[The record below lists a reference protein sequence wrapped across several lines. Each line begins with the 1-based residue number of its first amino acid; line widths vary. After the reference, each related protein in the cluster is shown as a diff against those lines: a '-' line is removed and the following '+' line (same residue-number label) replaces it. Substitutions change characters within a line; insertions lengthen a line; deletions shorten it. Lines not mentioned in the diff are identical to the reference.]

1 MKIKNRYLPAL
12 FNQILIEQSINLYGL
27 KSILYFNQF
36 YYNYEFN
43 IIEVYNN
50 SIYSGIINLLPVTKL
65 KKLYFNFKK
74 LIVKNQDN
82 RILNIFSPTW
92 NQNNYNVLWIRSE
105 LYCLK
110 EKNGKVFKIKTK

>member
-1 MKIKNRYLPAL
+1 MKIKNRYLPVL
-12 FNQILIEQSINLYGL
+12 FNQIFIEQSMNGF

-43 IIEVYNN
+43 TIEVYNN
-50 SIYSGIINLLPVTKL
+50 SIYSRIIDLLPAAKL

-74 LIVKNQDN
+74 LILKNHN
-82 RILNIFSPTW
+82 NKILNMFSPTW
-92 NQNNYNVLWIRSE
+92 NENNYNVLWVRSG
-105 LYCLK
+105 LYCLQ